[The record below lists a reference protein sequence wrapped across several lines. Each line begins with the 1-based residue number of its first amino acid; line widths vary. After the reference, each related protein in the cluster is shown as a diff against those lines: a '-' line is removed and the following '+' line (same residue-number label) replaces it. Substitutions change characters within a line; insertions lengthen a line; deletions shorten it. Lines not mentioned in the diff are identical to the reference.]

1 MRLIKRILFV
11 VSPFVIILLLIYG
24 VNWLLDK
31 FGPMNVMYFFMLIV
45 TTVLSI
51 AGFFLIVQL
60 AWEKSEK
67 VFPKKT
73 KRD

>member
-1 MRLIKRILFV
+1 MRTLKRILFV
-11 VSPFVIILLLIYG
+11 VSPFVIIFLLIYG

-31 FGPMNVMYFFMLIV
+31 FGPMNIAYFFMLIV
-45 TTVLSI
+45 TVVLSI
-51 AGFFLIVQL
+51 VGFILIIQL

-73 KRD
+73 KRN